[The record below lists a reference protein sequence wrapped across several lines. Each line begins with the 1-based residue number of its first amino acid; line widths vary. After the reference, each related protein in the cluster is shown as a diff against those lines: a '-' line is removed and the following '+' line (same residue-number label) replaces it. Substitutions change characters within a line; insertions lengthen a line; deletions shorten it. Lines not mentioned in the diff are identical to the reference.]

1 MNLEKLNELANAL
14 PETVRQNAIDLVTR
28 MGEVIEGIGDEPV
41 RWRPGVAKLM
51 QAVSDRSKAP
61 KGATIG
67 DIIVGEEVLQKPQK
81 VFVLRSWDARQY
93 WSPDQNEAKMLCSS
107 PDAEVGYIG
116 NKCKECPHSK
126 FDEEAKK
133 SECNK
138 IKTFMVVKGDLSDIF
153 LINFAK
159 TNFKVGGEWQMMM
172 KKAGVA
178 PYRRAYGLTSET
190 SKQYKNV
197 EQIVIETFTGD
208 DRDTPKDLIPFV
220 TELFTQVGT
229 DRKEMVDNFHKMI
242 LERKQDPALLANESS
257 GGGDEVLTIGTDAK
271 AGESEADAPAA
282 PKSESKAAK
291 KYVI

>member
-1 MNLEKLNELANAL
+1 MNIEKLNELAQAL

-41 RWRPGVAKLM
+41 RWRPSVAKLM

-116 NKCKECPHSK
+116 NKCRECPHGK
-126 FDEEAKK
+126 YDEEAKK

-153 LINFAK
+153 LVNFAK

-197 EQIVIETFTGD
+197 EQIAIETYTGEE
-208 DRDTPKDLIPFV
+208 RDTPKEFISFV
-220 TELFTQVGT
+220 TELFTQVGA

-242 LERKQDPALLANESS
+242 LERKQDPALLASSSS
-257 GGGDEVLTIGTDAK
+257 GSGDEVLQIGTEAK
-271 AGESEADAPAA
+271 EEVSEAA
-282 PKSESKAAK
+282 PKSESKSAK